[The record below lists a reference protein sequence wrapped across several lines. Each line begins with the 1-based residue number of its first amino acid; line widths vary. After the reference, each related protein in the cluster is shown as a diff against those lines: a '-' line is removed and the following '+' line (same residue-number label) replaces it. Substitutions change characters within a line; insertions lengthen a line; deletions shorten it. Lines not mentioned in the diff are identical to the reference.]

1 MAKTKTRNEGHEPT
15 GKGQEARSEGNGK
28 VNGRANG
35 AIEETAVIAPAP
47 EYDWSQP
54 ISSPLKRY
62 PGTVSFPEHFTMH
75 HYRAWKEANE
85 VLQAL
90 EDKGKEA
97 NEKDKGIGEFQALS
111 ISYGGPRI
119 ARQFDC
125 RQWAAVLLL
134 VDIRLENLPEQ
145 ALKDTSG
152 ESTPLEVL
160 AWLISLTLDTYIGE
174 KLNLKN

>member
-1 MAKTKTRNEGHEPT
+1 MTKTKT
-15 GKGQEARSEGNGK
+15 KSEGRGARGGENGK
-28 VNGRANG
+28 VTEPV
-35 AIEETAVIAPAP
+35 EETAVLTPTP
-47 EYDWSQP
+47 DYDWSKP
-54 ISSPLKRY
+54 IPSPLKRY
-62 PGTVSFPEHFTMH
+62 PGTVSFPEHFTMQ
-75 HYRAWKEANE
+75 HYRAWKDANE
-85 VLQAL
+85 ALQAL
-90 EDKGKEA
+90 EDKG
-97 NEKDKGIGEFQALS
+97 IEFQALS

-125 RQWAAVLLL
+125 RQWAAVLPL